1 MCNRYLP
8 TIREKLIGL
17 GFTLQDETDW
27 ARAIGPR
34 QPGPFVLPD
43 RRVVVGQ
50 WGLIPPYAKERHPR
64 ARDGRPLM
72 TNNARIEGIESKPT
86 FRDAW
91 RRRQRCV
98 VPADAFV
105 EPYWGTGRNTWWSF
119 SRADGRPWMLAG
131 LWSDW
136 TDPATGEVVPSYT
149 MVTVNADAHP
159 LMRLMH
165 KPDPTLPDDA
175 QDKRSVVPLAD
186 DAIAAWLRGPEDE
199 ARAALVLPPID
210 AYRHGPED
218 PTRTVELPLGP
229 HARTDRSGPP

>member
-1 MCNRYLP
+1 MCNRYRP
-8 TIREKLIGL
+8 TIREKLEGL
-17 GFTLQDETDW
+17 GFVTAPEAGW
-27 ARAIGPR
+27 APAIGPR
-34 QPGPFVLPD
+34 QSGPYILPQG
-43 RRVVVGQ
+43 RVVVGQ
-50 WGLIPPYAKERHPR
+50 WGLVPPFSRERHPR

-72 TNNARIEGIESKPT
+72 TNNARLEGIEDKPT

-91 RRRQRCV
+91 RRGQRCL
-98 VPADAFV
+98 VPADAFI
-105 EPYWGTGRNTWWSF
+105 EPYWGTGHNTWWSF
-119 SRADGRPWMLAG
+119 ARADGRPWMLAG

-165 KPDPTLPDDA
+165 RPDPKRPDDA

-186 DAIAAWLRGPEDE
+186 EALQAWLTGSEAD
-199 ARAALVLPPID
+199 ARAVLVLPPPS

-218 PTRTVELPLGP
+218 PRLQITLPG
-229 HARTDRSGPP
+229 

>member
-1 MCNRYLP
+1 R
-8 TIREKLIGL
+8 L
-17 GFTLQDETDW
+17 GGGETD
-27 ARAIGPR
+27 
-34 QPGPFVLPD
+34 PGS
-43 RRVVVGQ
+43 GGA
-50 WGLIPPYAKERHPR
+50 WGGGLRGA
-64 ARDGRPLM
+64 
-72 TNNARIEGIESKPT
+72 
-86 FRDAW
+86 
-91 RRRQRCV
+91 

-199 ARAALVLPPID
+199 ARAALVGPPID
-210 AYRHGPED
+210 ASRHGPEA
-218 PTRTVELPLGP
+218 PTRPVELPPGP
-229 HARTDRSGPP
+229 PARTARSGPP

>member
-8 TIREKLIGL
+8 TIREKLVGL
-17 GFTLQDETDW
+17 GFLLPPAVGW
-27 ARAIGPR
+27 AAAIGPR
-34 QPGPFVLPD
+34 QPGPYLLPD

-50 WGLIPPYAKERHPR
+50 WGLIPPFATERHPR

-72 TNNARIEGIESKPT
+72 TNNARLEGIEGKPT

-91 RRRQRCV
+91 RRGRRCI
-98 VPADAFV
+98 VPADAFI

-119 SRADGRPWMLAG
+119 ARADGRPWMLAG
-131 LWSDW
+131 LWNDW
-136 TDPATGEVVPSYT
+136 TDPESGEIVPSYT
-149 MVTVNADAHP
+149 MITINADTHP

-165 KPDPTLPDDA
+165 RPDPKLPVDA

-186 DAIAAWLRGPEDE
+186 EAVQTWLTGSTEE
-199 ARAALVLPPID
+199 ARAVLVLPPVE

-218 PTRTVELPLGP
+218 PEQRVELPV
-229 HARTDRSGPP
+229 